1 MTRTLDFVSF
11 RTIRAKFL
19 AFVVPLVLLST
30 VVVFGLFEF
39 NARRDATQGLQ
50 DKLNELV
57 AIQSAVVTES
67 LWNVADQQ
75 IKLILAALAVD
86 PDVLGTAVYDD
97 SGQLIG
103 STGSVEEIED
113 RPFFAAKEIVY
124 LQDGKP
130 EVIGRLA
137 IALTDA
143 RLQSAARERLF
154 LAGGLAS
161 ILLVSVLFSTLV
173 GMRRTI
179 GIPLE
184 RLLESINLSRQGDE
198 RLTVDWES
206 NDEIGAV
213 VSAFNEMQERQQAY
227 EQELKEARDNLEH
240 RVEERTAELDVALK
254 TQEDQNALLVDRNNE
269 LARIQEELQS
279 AYDVIKVH

>member
-1 MTRTLDFVSF
+1 MTRALDFLSF

-39 NARRDATQGLQ
+39 NARRDAIQGLQ

-113 RPFFAAKEIVY
+113 RPFFAAKDIVY
-124 LQDGKP
+124 LQDNKP

-137 IALTDA
+137 IALTDT
-143 RLQSAARERLF
+143 RLQSATRERLF

-184 RLLESINLSRQGDE
+184 RLLVSINLSRRGDE

-227 EQELKEARDNLEH
+227 ERELKEARDNLER
-240 RVEERTAELDVALK
+240 RVEERTAELDVATRELK
-254 TQEDQNALLVDRNNE
+254 TE
-269 LARIQEELQS
+269 LGQR
-279 AYDVIKVH
+279 